1 MLKIPP
7 VCADTQRLSEHSVST
22 PVFSS
27 LWLLQSKLEDDTESG
42 EDFSA
47 SKRHSRSLMGSFS
60 KRKVSPWQGE
70 VCTRSWI
77 LGGFF
82 SLHTYTYR
90 EEFHNC
96 NICSTSLWGCLLNR
110 QAGEL
115 LFIVHNNTD
124 SIYMKVWG
132 CARSNWEPQKLIYT
146 FYLRVCASFITRLRP
161 WAEFSPC
168 ANSAAEPSVMKAVI
182 FHFL

>member
-1 MLKIPP
+1 MLKTPP
-7 VCADTQRLSEHSVST
+7 VCAGIQGLSEHSVWA
-22 PVFSS
+22 PVFFS
-27 LWLLQSKLEDDTESG
+27 LCLLQSKLEDDVESG

-60 KRKVSPWQGE
+60 KRKVRPWQGE

-77 LGGFF
+77 LGGVFF
-82 SLHTYTYR
+82 VFAHSG

-96 NICSTSLWGCLLNR
+96 NICSTLLWGCSLNR

-115 LFIVHNNTD
+115 LIVVHNNTN
-124 SIYMKVWG
+124 SIYMKLWRRP
-132 CARSNWEPQKLIYT
+132 RSNWEPQKLIYT
-146 FYLRVCASFITRLRP
+146 FYLRICASFITRLRP

-168 ANSAAEPSVMKAVI
+168 ANSAAEPSVTKAVI